1 MNRIITVILLALCFT
16 GCASL
21 KTKKYNKLY
30 EKESTYKVKESGQS
44 PFVGTWDWVYDKP
57 GVRNIRIFIGE
68 RNDSLMIGTCAV
80 LNYGNWVSVSSWDND
95 GKTIPDVCIANPKR
109 GNTINAVYCQEDSRI
124 KAANF
129 DSITIKL
136 MNKNTLVF
144 LTAGGEY
151 WELPRQMVLKR
162 VNNENEVFSEEID
175 EVYKEIQ
182 K

>member
-1 MNRIITVILLALCFT
+1 
-16 GCASL
+16 
-21 KTKKYNKLY
+21 
-30 EKESTYKVKESGQS
+30 
-44 PFVGTWDWVYDKP
+44 
-57 GVRNIRIFIGE
+57 
-68 RNDSLMIGTCAV
+68 
-80 LNYGNWVSVSSWDND
+80 
-95 GKTIPDVCIANPKR
+95 
-109 GNTINAVYCQEDSRI
+109 
-124 KAANF
+124 
-129 DSITIKL
+129 